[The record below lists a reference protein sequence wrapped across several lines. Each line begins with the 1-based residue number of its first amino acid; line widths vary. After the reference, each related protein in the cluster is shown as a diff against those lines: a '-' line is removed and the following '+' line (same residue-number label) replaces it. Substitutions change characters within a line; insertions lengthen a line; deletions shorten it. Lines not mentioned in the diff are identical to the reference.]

1 MNVTIRPS
9 RIPVIINKRI
19 LKNDDSYLFLTSAS
33 NENSPIRKL
42 MPPYNDLTS
51 PLPTLVVI
59 AKPTE
64 STKPAGKKRAHP
76 PR

>member
-1 MNVTIRPS
+1 
-9 RIPVIINKRI
+9 VITNKRI
-19 LKNDDSYLFLTSAS
+19 MKNDDSYLLLTSAS
-33 NENSPIRKL
+33 SENNPIRKL